1 MDTWT
6 ALILSRQTSREL
18 RRNAARHRLATLA
31 AASAR
36 TRRDSTSTEG
46 RSVMAVATEHLEQ
59 LPVESSS
66 TCSTSRVPPAPQ
78 ALSRLRTVSPEQS

>member
-6 ALILSRQTSREL
+6 ALILSRQTAREL

-36 TRRDSTSTEG
+36 TRRDSTARPRAG
-46 RSVMAVATEHLEQ
+46 A
-59 LPVESSS
+59 
-66 TCSTSRVPPAPQ
+66 
-78 ALSRLRTVSPEQS
+78 